1 VHLCAP
7 AAFIGAVLDYAIP
20 AVPSEATQ
28 SALEVPVD
36 SDSSDSMT
44 TSFLLFKVAMMAEIG
59 FNARAEEVDL
69 LPDSY
74 ESAR

>member
-1 VHLCAP
+1 
-7 AAFIGAVLDYAIP
+7 
-20 AVPSEATQ
+20 
-28 SALEVPVD
+28 
-36 SDSSDSMT
+36 MT

-59 FNARAEEVDL
+59 FNARTEKVDL